1 MQSRQVSTSEMLLYL
16 PLLWRNG
23 QVCSF
28 QKLKL
33 KVLLDEIMKKMA
45 FGKASFAPKVSR
57 TQLKHRIDRQKF
69 NGSFTAL
76 WYFNEQRKISHTNVF
91 TVNVSPSVAP
101 LVEDKMIWLVL
112 MFQVLHQQLP
122 HLLVFRK
129 HCPPAQTLLQRVQRV
144 LLQQV
149 YQAGNAT
156 SILFV
161 VLFLSGLLCA
171 YVRAC
176 VLV

>member
-1 MQSRQVSTSEMLLYL
+1 MLLYL

-156 SILFV
+156 RILFV